1 MRLPILMQFYK
12 KKIRQVSNQLYY
24 KKKTTT
30 KIMQYIAERVPIPP
44 IILFFQL
51 LKVSRV
57 WKTFT
62 DEFKIRCNVSFIK
75 LSFQLVPLL
84 MAKRGSKIVRSY
96 YEMQSSQCSLSVSH
110 QSNLVLVA
118 TQVILVYKQVQ
129 EEHAK
134 WKRSMVH
141 HFTFKID

>member
-30 KIMQYIAERVPIPP
+30 KIMQERVLIPP

-51 LKVSRV
+51 FKVSRV

-118 TQVILVYKQVQ
+118 TQVILVYKKVQ

>member
-30 KIMQYIAERVPIPP
+30 KIMQERVLIPP

-51 LKVSRV
+51 FKVSRV

-75 LSFQLVPLL
+75 LSFQLIPLL
-84 MAKRGSKIVRSY
+84 IAKRGSKIVRSY

-118 TQVILVYKQVQ
+118 TQVILVYKKVQ